1 MFATLSENSQA
12 HIAAACQ
19 FSIFRLAPVVVGIK
33 KKRGNSPMYRKSYER
48 DRQLKRRRLP
58 EKQIAKSKKFSGGL
72 HFLVK

>member
-1 MFATLSENSQA
+1 MFAALPENGQA

-33 KKRGNSPMYRKSYER
+33 KKRGNSPMHGKSYER
-48 DRQLKRRRLP
+48 DRQPESRRLT
-58 EKQIAKSKKFSGGL
+58 EKQIAESENFSGGL

>member
-1 MFATLSENSQA
+1 MFAALPENGQA

-33 KKRGNSPMYRKSYER
+33 KKRGNSPMHGKSYER

-58 EKQIAKSKKFSGGL
+58 EKQNAKSENFSGGSS
-72 HFLVK
+72 FFS